1 MLALDSGRNRIS
13 TLPLPVSE
21 HFLSVGRPGVE
32 WIPHGMPGSS
42 VLAHLRV
49 FNNVLS
55 GTLHHPLTFIFA
67 TLGFEPRDL
76 FIQGKCATHLPKFI
90 TLTAAKSRDSR
101 NLQEDT
107 GMGCGLGSRSAYF
120 VGHFLCPVLY
130 LVGEGTKQGAQ
141 WLLFRDTDPGP
152 RSAFRADPERASF
165 QPP

>member
-1 MLALDSGRNRIS
+1 MVCQAPQSLLIS
-13 TLPLPVSE
+13 
-21 HFLSVGRPGVE
+21 
-32 WIPHGMPGSS
+32 GSS
-42 VLAHLRV
+42 TMSFLGLSITHLHL
-49 FNNVLS
+49 FLQ
-55 GTLHHPLTFIFA
+55 H
-67 TLGFEPRDL
+67 LGFEPRDL

-141 WLLFRDTDPGP
+141 WLLFRDTDSGP